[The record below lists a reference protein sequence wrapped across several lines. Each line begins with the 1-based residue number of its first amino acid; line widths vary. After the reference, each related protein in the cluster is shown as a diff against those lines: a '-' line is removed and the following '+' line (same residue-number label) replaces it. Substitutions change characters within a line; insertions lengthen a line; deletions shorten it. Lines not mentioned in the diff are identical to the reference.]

1 MQQVKIYIETD
12 SSSPKATEKHYG
24 YVLEVMVSGQA
35 VTREGFGKITGT
47 YHQTVLTALAERYP
61 EIRHVYRGLRNKY
74 LYEDDKYIIRPA
86 RSAEEIVMEGRLL
99 HHCVGGNMYLGRH
112 NKGETYILMLR
123 FKAEPDIPYITVEI
137 DAKNP
142 RILQWYGDK
151 DKKPDEKNMQSWLN
165 NWLMKLKTGTLTETI
180 QTAAIA

>member
-1 MQQVKIYIETD
+1 
-12 SSSPKATEKHYG
+12 
-24 YVLEVMVSGQA
+24 
-35 VTREGFGKITGT
+35 
-47 YHQTVLTALAERYP
+47 
-61 EIRHVYRGLRNKY
+61 
-74 LYEDDKYIIRPA
+74 
-86 RSAEEIVMEGRLL
+86 
-99 HHCVGGNMYLGRH
+99 MYLGRH

-123 FKAEPDIPYITVEI
+123 FKTEPDIPYITVEI